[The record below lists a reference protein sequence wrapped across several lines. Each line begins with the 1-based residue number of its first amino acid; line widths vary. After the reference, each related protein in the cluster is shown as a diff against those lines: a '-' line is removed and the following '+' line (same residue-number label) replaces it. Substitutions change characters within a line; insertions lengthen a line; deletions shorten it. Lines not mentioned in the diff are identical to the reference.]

1 MVRLTLDLIAR
12 NGNLKPGKEETISQW
27 LKKITHINF
36 SDKNIDAIEDL
47 SLCKNLT
54 VLYLY
59 DNRIQQIIN
68 LNYATNLTHLYLQN
82 NCISYIENLTSLKKL
97 EKLYLGGNYIAVIE
111 GLEGL
116 KELRELHVES
126 QRLPLGEKL
135 LFDPRTLQSLAKSL
149 SVLNISN
156 NNIDDI
162 RDLEVLENLNQK
174 INFISQ
180 LMKLWKMDLNGNP
193 VCLKPKY
200 RDKLILVSKSLEFL
214 DGKEIKNVER
224 QFLMNWKA
232 SKDAKKISKKK
243 SSKNEDASNSYISN
257 FESMHHIVPVYYAQ
271 MGKPKLVFFSEI
283 QRYPVI
289 GNASP
294 ESSQEDNRKIIED
307 MGNLSLKKSENNL
320 FVENNSASSDL
331 KRLLFFFFNFIGPG
345 NIFCGL
351 VVLRYLITFKNP
363 LSSCLIC
370 FFIQS
375 ETWLSTCEFKDPS
388 DCFILHHI
396 HFTEKRCAFSLAME
410 ILFES
415 MEFWCATFQSVN
427 LITVIGR
434 ELRLKTKDHS
444 DSVTYL
450 MCGPVPPNSSTI
462 TNDRL
467 VQSFQCRNLLE
478 SMRLRCTHEQFL
490 W

>member
-12 NGNLKPGKEETISQW
+12 NSNLKPGKEETISQW

-47 SLCKNLT
+47 SLCKNLS

-59 DNRIQQIIN
+59 DNRIRQIIN

-135 LFDPRTLQSLAKSL
+135 LFDPRTLQSLA
-149 SVLNISN
+149 
-156 NNIDDI
+156 
-162 RDLEVLENLNQK
+162 DLEYLLNK
-174 INFISQ
+174 
-180 LMKLWKMDLNGNP
+180 LTKLWKMDLNGNP

-232 SKDAKKISKKK
+232 SKDAQKISKKK

-257 FESMHHIVPVYYAQ
+257 FESMHHIVPVYYPQ
-271 MGKPKLVFFSEI
+271 MGKPTLVFFSEI
-283 QRYPVI
+283 QRYPVT

-307 MGNLSLKKSENNL
+307 MGNLSLKK
-320 FVENNSASSDL
+320 
-331 KRLLFFFFNFIGPG
+331 I
-345 NIFCGL
+345 
-351 VVLRYLITFKNP
+351 
-363 LSSCLIC
+363 
-370 FFIQS
+370 
-375 ETWLSTCEFKDPS
+375 
-388 DCFILHHI
+388 
-396 HFTEKRCAFSLAME
+396 
-410 ILFES
+410 
-415 MEFWCATFQSVN
+415 
-427 LITVIGR
+427 
-434 ELRLKTKDHS
+434 
-444 DSVTYL
+444 
-450 MCGPVPPNSSTI
+450 
-462 TNDRL
+462 
-467 VQSFQCRNLLE
+467 
-478 SMRLRCTHEQFL
+478 
-490 W
+490 